1 MEKLPLVAEGP
12 IIFEIWQQTL
22 LFWLSSRHNIIY
34 LVTPFLDEY
43 ILKEFLYI
51 VKKKNATAK
60 IGKIFIREKCA
71 EEWDPEKEMK
81 RKVTF
86 NEIEEKIK
94 KECRTHDKDL
104 LAVFTEKVLPNIFQ
118 IKTNYFHA
126 KFIACVNTKTDE
138 AEVLLTSANFNET
151 HFCEWKNGQCNRDS
165 LGYHHG
171 ISRDD
176 FEENLISP
184 IELLQKKTRT

>member
-1 MEKLPLVAEGP
+1 MASAQKNKHNIFSTSQWNEKKYQTEMEKLPLVAEGP
-12 IIFEIWQQTL
+12 KIFEIWQHTL

-34 LVTPFLDEY
+34 LVTPFLDEC

-71 EEWDPEKEMK
+71 EEWDPEKKKK

-94 KECRTHDKDL
+94 KECRKRDKDL
-104 LAVFTEKVLPNIFQ
+104 LDVFTEKVLPNIFQ
-118 IKTNYFHA
+118 IKTNEFM
-126 KFIACVNTKTDE
+126 
-138 AEVLLTSANFNET
+138 L
-151 HFCEWKNGQCNRDS
+151 S
-165 LGYHHG
+165 L
-171 ISRDD
+171 
-176 FEENLISP
+176 
-184 IELLQKKTRT
+184 